1 MIDEPWKRNV
11 TIFNER
17 THSTYSISF
26 VDVARYSLQSKE
38 LARWRRLTCRSGI
51 LSPPL
56 LDWTEQAGGIFGLGL
71 PGNRIGKSTLLR
83 HVAVSIILAQM
94 GCYVPASYMRYL
106 WERKMTCRLSPV
118 DRIFTRIGAQ

>member
-1 MIDEPWKRNV
+1 MITDLGTRTLMIDEPWKRNV

-26 VDVARYSLQSKE
+26 VDVARYSLHSKE

-71 PGNRIGKSTLLR
+71 PGNRIGKSTLSESLQFT
-83 HVAVSIILAQM
+83 SF
-94 GCYVPASYMRYL
+94 G
-106 WERKMTCRLSPV
+106 LSLDPL
-118 DRIFTRIGAQ
+118 DPHIDINQFNGLSSFPHQA